1 MDDNSAHEP
10 ARRSTLNAMFPNN
23 HMPVSNFLAVYPWFS
38 QLTRSQQDQLCE
50 RIESIKGK
58 KGEVLLQANVPVCGW
73 YAVFSGLIKIQT
85 APVKGRSSSFLGV
98 ASGRWFGEGSA
109 LKSEPR
115 RYEVIALRDTELFCM
130 PLSDFNQLRATS
142 IEFNHFLTDL
152 LNFRVS
158 QAMALIEASRLRT
171 AEQRVALSL
180 SRLFWDRTRRLSLS
194 QDELANLVGVS
205 RQTTNQALQSLVQ
218 RGLVTLDFGRVSI
231 ADDEALT
238 RFIFSGSDEPTSP
251 TQ

>member
-1 MDDNSAHEP
+1 MFT
-10 ARRSTLNAMFPNN
+10 STT
-23 HMPVSNFLAVYPWFS
+23 MPTYRFLAAHSWFAGLS
-38 QLTRSQQDQLCE
+38 ISRQVELCE
-50 RIESIKGK
+50 QIDLVKGK
-58 KGEVLLQANVPVCGW
+58 KGDVMLQAGVPVTGW
-73 YAVFSGLIKIQT
+73 YAVSSGLIKVQ
-85 APVKGRSSSFLGV
+85 AVAVKGRSSAFLGV
-98 ASGRWFGEGSA
+98 ACGDWFGEGSA

-115 RYEVIALRDTELFCM
+115 RYEVIALRDTELLRM
-130 PLSDFNQLRATS
+130 PLTEFNQLRATS

-180 SRLFWDRTRRLSLS
+180 SRLFWSRTRRLSLS

-238 RFIFSGSDEPTSP
+238 RFIFSEPDEPKSP
-251 TQ
+251 TD

>member
-1 MDDNSAHEP
+1 
-10 ARRSTLNAMFPNN
+10 
-23 HMPVSNFLAVYPWFS
+23 
-38 QLTRSQQDQLCE
+38 
-50 RIESIKGK
+50 
-58 KGEVLLQANVPVCGW
+58 
-73 YAVFSGLIKIQT
+73 
-85 APVKGRSSSFLGV
+85 
-98 ASGRWFGEGSA
+98 
-109 LKSEPR
+109 LKSELR
-115 RYEVIALRDTELFCM
+115 RYEVIALRDTELLCM
-130 PLSDFNQLRATS
+130 PLAEFNQLRASS

-194 QDELANLVGVS
+194 QDELASLVGAS

-231 ADDEALT
+231 ADDQALT
-238 RFIFSGSDEPTSP
+238 CFIYSEPDDTKSP